1 MRGCG
6 GKTAEIRVIDIR
18 NIYVYEFVTF
28 ETETGMV
35 GDRDWLARILGV
47 QRRCAPSF
55 QDCPG
60 STRMSYAVFDCRDTG
75 KRDGR
80 RTEDWK
86 GDRYGRIGAK
96 VKGRTRHVEESW
108 QDTRE
113 AAAEETCIPAE
124 TGEARSVSTSTQI
137 NMPRPKLNTHRHDEN
152 QHIGGR
158 EHSQEQQPAET
169 ITEYRRRSLG
179 GPSASAAGCAQPC
192 CPRSSHPTPH
202 LHSYSG

>member
-6 GKTAEIRVIDIR
+6 GKTAGIRAIDIR
-18 NIYVYEFVTF
+18 SIYVYEFVTF
-28 ETETGMV
+28 ETETGTV

-60 STRMSYAVFDCRDTG
+60 STRMCYAVFDCRATG
-75 KRDGR
+75 NRDGR
-80 RTEDWK
+80 RTEDWQ
-86 GDRYGRIGAK
+86 GDRSGRIGAK

-124 TGEARSVSTSTQI
+124 TAKARSVPTSTQN
-137 NMPRPKLNTHRHDEN
+137 NMLRPNTHRHDEC
-152 QHIGGR
+152 QHIKVRKHG
-158 EHSQEQQPAET
+158 QEQQRAEAV
-169 ITEYRRRSLG
+169 TECRRRSRG